1 MSNIG
6 KKSKWNL
13 SVYITNL
20 STEKSV
26 EVNGETHV
34 GKLML
39 DLVEGLGKCL
49 QRNDD
54 STSVIQYRNLLY
66 GCGTKVVFKSQG
78 FGRKDEM
85 EAFLAFIC
93 TLRCCCH

>member
-1 MSNIG
+1 MSNLG

-13 SVYITNL
+13 SVFITNL

-39 DLVEGLGKCL
+39 DLVEGLGKCH
-49 QRNDD
+49 N
-54 STSVIQYRNLLY
+54 
-66 GCGTKVVFKSQG
+66 GTPGMNCEQPSSKELTRKSLI
-78 FGRKDEM
+78 
-85 EAFLAFIC
+85 LAG
-93 TLRCCCH
+93 

>member
-1 MSNIG
+1 MSNTG

-13 SVYITNL
+13 SVFITNL

-49 QRNDD
+49 QCNGEA
-54 STSVIQYRNLLY
+54 SVIQYRNLLN
-66 GCGTKVVFKSQG
+66 GCGTNVVFKSDI
-78 FGRKDEM
+78 FGTKEGKK
-85 EAFLAFIC
+85 AFSTFS
-93 TLRCCCH
+93 

>member
-1 MSNIG
+1 MLNLRRVCNKKNSVMSNTG

-13 SVYITNL
+13 SVFITNL

-39 DLVEGLGKCL
+39 DLVEGLGKSLNVITACL
-49 QRNDD
+49 
-54 STSVIQYRNLLY
+54 
-66 GCGTKVVFKSQG
+66 
-78 FGRKDEM
+78 
-85 EAFLAFIC
+85 
-93 TLRCCCH
+93 

>member
-26 EVNGETHV
+26 EVNGETYV

-39 DLVEGLGKCL
+39 DLVEGLGKCSYASL
-49 QRNDD
+49 
-54 STSVIQYRNLLY
+54 
-66 GCGTKVVFKSQG
+66 
-78 FGRKDEM
+78 
-85 EAFLAFIC
+85 
-93 TLRCCCH
+93 

>member
-1 MSNIG
+1 MSNLG

-13 SVYITNL
+13 SVFITNL

-39 DLVEGLGKCL
+39 DLVEGLGKCHNGAPL
-49 QRNDD
+49 ISQH
-54 STSVIQYRNLLY
+54 NLLI
-66 GCGTKVVFKSQG
+66 GCGDYVVWKMYF
-78 FGRKDEM
+78 
-85 EAFLAFIC
+85 C
-93 TLRCCCH
+93 

>member
-1 MSNIG
+1 MSNVG
-6 KKSKWNL
+6 KKTKWNL

-39 DLVEGLGKCL
+39 DLVEGLGKC
-49 QRNDD
+49 
-54 STSVIQYRNLLY
+54 SSASVIQSPYFLDGWGAY
-66 GCGTKVVFKSQG
+66 VGCNCY
-78 FGRKDEM
+78 
-85 EAFLAFIC
+85 IW
-93 TLRCCCH
+93 

>member
-1 MSNIG
+1 MRNSVVIVLSILSFCIRLHTTVPSIRFVTFMLDIMSNNVG

-39 DLVEGLGKCL
+39 DLVEGLGKCSRVL
-49 QRNDD
+49 
-54 STSVIQYRNLLY
+54 
-66 GCGTKVVFKSQG
+66 
-78 FGRKDEM
+78 
-85 EAFLAFIC
+85 
-93 TLRCCCH
+93 

>member
-1 MSNIG
+1 MSQNAG

-39 DLVEGLGKCL
+39 DLVEGLGKCSYASL
-49 QRNDD
+49 
-54 STSVIQYRNLLY
+54 
-66 GCGTKVVFKSQG
+66 
-78 FGRKDEM
+78 
-85 EAFLAFIC
+85 
-93 TLRCCCH
+93 

>member
-1 MSNIG
+1 MSNVG

-13 SVYITNL
+13 SVFITNL

-49 QRNDD
+49 QCNGEE
-54 STSVIQYRNLLY
+54 SVIQYRNVLN
-66 GCGTKVVFKSQG
+66 GCGTYIVLKSYISDEKRE
-78 FGRKDEM
+78 RK
-85 EAFLAFIC
+85 LS
-93 TLRCCCH
+93 

>member
-1 MSNIG
+1 MLSNTG

-13 SVYITNL
+13 SVFITNL

-39 DLVEGLGKCL
+39 DLVEGLGKSYK
-49 QRNDD
+49 RAPP
-54 STSVIQYRNLLY
+54 VILYHNLWN
-66 GCGTKVVFKSQG
+66 GCGNNVVFKIY
-78 FGRKDEM
+78 FW
-85 EAFLAFIC
+85 LARVKENDLVTIIC
-93 TLRCCCH
+93 TLRCG

>member
-1 MSNIG
+1 MSNLG

-39 DLVEGLGKCL
+39 DLVEGLGKL
-49 QRNDD
+49 
-54 STSVIQYRNLLY
+54 SVLLF
-66 GCGTKVVFKSQG
+66 CVSIPLAS
-78 FGRKDEM
+78 GRVWY
-85 EAFLAFIC
+85 
-93 TLRCCCH
+93 

>member
-1 MSNIG
+1 MGTTSTAEHLLSKNNLNSVMSNIG

-39 DLVEGLGKCL
+39 DLVEGLGK
-49 QRNDD
+49 
-54 STSVIQYRNLLY
+54 
-66 GCGTKVVFKSQG
+66 
-78 FGRKDEM
+78 
-85 EAFLAFIC
+85 
-93 TLRCCCH
+93 